1 MRPLQSALSALVL
14 SAPVLVHAAPQSPH
28 VRVDQ
33 LGYRP
38 RAEKVGVLRAAVVG
52 YDAPLPYTAPA
63 AVEIRRTADGSLAFS
78 APAVAWDGGAVHGS
92 SGDRVWWFDFS
103 ALSEE
108 GEFETRDPLSGATSE
123 PFRIDR
129 DVYDGALRAAARM
142 FLYQR
147 CGAAKAQPFAESPWT
162 DTACHLGA
170 EQDTDCRAVLN
181 PVPSTS
187 KDLSGGWHD
196 AGDYNKYV
204 NFADDALHDLLGA
217 FELDPLRWPDDWGL
231 LESGNGVP
239 DVLDLARVELA
250 WFQRMQASDGS
261 VLHKVSGLGFDAA
274 SPPSADTVKR
284 RYAPSTASATVSA
297 AGAFARGALAFGNL
311 GDAGSQAFAAGLETA
326 AVKAWAW
333 LEAHPS
339 AFPSHYD
346 NAGFASAPAEDDPYE
361 QEMNRLRAAVF
372 LFRLTGEAKYK
383 AAVDAAVP
391 QSHLV
396 QWTWAAAWEHTAQ
409 DGMLAYLEAP
419 GATPATVELIRA
431 RFVQAVQ
438 GALAPVTAEDDAYR
452 AFLPDQ
458 DYVWG
463 SNRTKARQ
471 ALLFAWMLQ
480 HGLDAPKAA
489 LYRVAAEDY
498 AHGLHGL
505 NPPGLTYLTNLS
517 ALGAGASVN
526 ETYHSWFGDGT
537 PWDSAASSP
546 FGPAPGILTGGP
558 NPFFAPDPAYVGPPL
573 VPPQGQPEQ
582 KSYRDWNTSWPEN
595 SWEVTECS
603 ITYQASY
610 VRFLARYAVGVA
622 PELALDATPILKGG
636 APATFTLGG
645 AAPGAPLAVLWSG
658 ALGQLAFAS
667 PAWTVDL
674 GLDLS
679 VNPSVHLLFLGAA
692 GAGGTASWTVGV
704 PPGLQG
710 IALHFQATQAGTTPY
725 PSQSS
730 VLTRVGQ

>member
-1 MRPLQSALSALVL
+1 
-14 SAPVLVHAAPQSPH
+14 

-52 YDAPLPYTAPA
+52 YDAPLPFTAPS
-63 AVEIRRTADGSLAFS
+63 AVEIRRTGDGSLAFS

-108 GEFETRDPLSGATSE
+108 GEFEARDPLSGATSE

-129 DVYDGALRAAARM
+129 DVLRRGAARGGAHVPLPALWRGQGAALRR
-142 FLYQR
+142 
-147 CGAAKAQPFAESPWT
+147 GAWT

-170 EQDTDCRAVLN
+170 EQDNRLPRRAR
-181 PVPSTS
+181 
-187 KDLSGGWHD
+187 SGALDVQGPLRRL
-196 AGDYNKYV
+196 ARRRGLQQV
-204 NFADDALHDLLGA
+204 RELRDDALHDLLGA
-217 FELDPLRWPDDWGL
+217 FELDPLRWPDTWGL
-231 LESGNGVP
+231 PGSGNGVP
-239 DVLDLARVELA
+239 DVLDLVRDELA
-250 WFQRMQASDGS
+250 WFQKMQASDGS
-261 VLHKVSGLGFDAA
+261 VLHKVSGLGFGAA

-284 RYAPSTASATVSA
+284 RYAPSTASATVSF
-297 AGAFARGALAFGNL
+297 AGACARGALAFGSL
-311 GDAGSQAFAAGLETA
+311 GDAGSQAFAAGLEMA

-346 NAGFASAPAEDDPYE
+346 NAGFASASAEDDPYE

-383 AAVDAAVP
+383 IAVDAAVP

-431 RFVQAVQ
+431 RFVHAVQ
-438 GALAPVTAEDDAYR
+438 GALAPVTAQDDAYR

-480 HGLDAPKAA
+480 HGLDAPQAA

-526 ETYHSWFGDGT
+526 ETTT
-537 PWDSAASSP
+537 PGSA
-546 FGPAPGILTGGP
+546 TGRP
-558 NPFFAPDPAYVGPPL
+558 
-573 VPPQGQPEQ
+573 
-582 KSYRDWNTSWPEN
+582 
-595 SWEVTECS
+595 
-603 ITYQASY
+603 
-610 VRFLARYAVGVA
+610 
-622 PELALDATPILKGG
+622 
-636 APATFTLGG
+636 
-645 AAPGAPLAVLWSG
+645 
-658 ALGQLAFAS
+658 
-667 PAWTVDL
+667 
-674 GLDLS
+674 
-679 VNPSVHLLFLGAA
+679 
-692 GAGGTASWTVGV
+692 GTAPRARPSA
-704 PPGLQG
+704 PRPG
-710 IALHFQATQAGTTPY
+710 
-725 PSQSS
+725 S
-730 VLTRVGQ
+730 